1 MAAVN
6 YTRRKPPARPSRN
19 RETGS
24 RYLLK
29 SFLYGVLAVLGAVAY
44 YIASRQLGADTAQW
58 LAHQASIIAA
68 TGNLDRLLASPAQQA
83 AIPIQ
88 EAAGSIQ
95 HIDTPTPRHV
105 IVSYHPLV
113 IIVEDFLSQGE
124 AAYIENLAQG
134 GGRNVSHRGESTAPS
149 SPRSLRFS
157 VSTTDPIVQ
166 RVITRASSFQGFLPK
181 QRVHAKVIRYATGQR
196 EKPHYVQS
204 HREMPRKAAR
214 RHEATNA
221 CMVAGAGPRHGD
233 VNNARAP
240 ERRRDHHKQTHH
252 HHNSRHKKGLNPG
265 FGCHSNGISVEERP
279 EWETTISVVLKE
291 TCGGGCGTQFPKI
304 HIDWSTEDRRWCD
317 LVDCDEKVLTIRA
330 KPGNAIFWKN
340 TNAVGG
346 RDDATLHTSLSGPN
360 GNKVELNIWALNGM
374 PAV

>member
-1 MAAVN
+1 MRQSLVL
-6 YTRRKPPARPSRN
+6 TQ
-19 RETGS
+19 TG
-24 RYLLK
+24 LL
-29 SFLYGVLAVLGAVAY
+29 S
-44 YIASRQLGADTAQW
+44 
-58 LAHQASIIAA
+58 
-68 TGNLDRLLASPAQQA
+68 LL
-83 AIPIQ
+83 
-88 EAAGSIQ
+88 
-95 HIDTPTPRHV
+95 R
-105 IVSYHPLV
+105 
-113 IIVEDFLSQGE
+113 
-124 AAYIENLAQG
+124 QG